1 MNKFTE
7 HLEKVGDKFRIR
19 ETFSATPITSS
30 SVTEKVIVEG
40 KEVKAHKKYT
50 VRIWDKNFNANGR
63 NYSNV
68 IDEIIKNKYITDGLA
83 DHPNDG
89 EDSVKDICFVEKN
102 PRMIDGWMCVD
113 VYPVGE
119 YGRKIEE
126 ILDVGGGIEVSSSI
140 LGDIDNDGYVFD
152 ATLERYADW
161 VRNCSNRQI
170 HYSDHIEQR
179 EDDNKI
185 NLVSEEGCVQETK
198 ESNEENLT
206 ILEEN
211 SVVKVGN
218 TDNAIEKNIGE
229 NTMEN
234 MALNEK
240 VAEQVK
246 SSLKLNIKSMIKEAK
261 SKSDLYEKKEI
272 LESANLYAKQLDD
285 KSITE
290 EIDNEL
296 SATEK
301 ELKELSVKGLETD
314 GLNDKVAELTKAN
327 NELTEKLKKAED
339 DKSEVKEQLDVVT
352 EMYESKQYKA
362 SKVELERNHNLAKEV
377 CSLKIKAKK
386 LESKIEMLTRKN
398 AILENRARKAEH
410 EVEITEAKL
419 NTMIDADSYSKLLN
433 EKENVTSE
441 LRKFRVNNLRKKE
454 NTDDRLANL
463 KRRLNKV
470 DNEVAEDETN
480 VPSTTEEDDEDLK
493 MEAMMGMNFEKDS
506 TPTQFDEEDD
516 EDSFMEKAISGKLN

>member
-7 HLEKVGDKFRIR
+7 HLEKVGSKFRIR
-19 ETFSATPITSS
+19 ETITINPNDVKTTKIS
-30 SVTEKVIVEG
+30 EKVICEG
-40 KEVKAHKKYT
+40 KEYNTHKHYT
-50 VRIWDKNFNANGR
+50 FRIWNKEFNANGR

-68 IDEIIKNKYITDGLA
+68 IDEVIKNGYVTIGLS
-83 DHPNDG
+83 DHPENDG
-89 EDSVKDICFVEKN
+89 STKDICFVEKN

-113 VYPVGE
+113 IYPVGNE
-119 YGRKIEE
+119 GRKIEE
-126 ILDVGGGIEVSSSI
+126 ILDVGGPIEVSSSI
-140 LGDIDNDGYVFD
+140 LGDIDDNGYVFD
-152 ATLERYADW
+152 ATLERYADH
-161 VRNCSNRQI
+161 VLGASNRQL

-211 SVVKVGN
+211 SLVKVGN
-218 TDNAIEKNIGE
+218 TDNASEKNIGE

-234 MALNEK
+234 MVLNEK

-261 SKSDLYEKKEI
+261 SKTDLYEKKEI

-285 KSITE
+285 ESIAK
-290 EIDNEL
+290 EIDDEL

-314 GLNDKVAELTKAN
+314 GLNEKIAELTKVKD
-327 NELTEKLKKAED
+327 ELTEQLKKTQDGKNDVE
-339 DKSEVKEQLDVVT
+339 EQLDVVT

-377 CSLKIKAKK
+377 CSLKIKTKK
-386 LESKIEMLTRKN
+386 LESKIAMLTRKN
-398 AILENRARKAEH
+398 AILENRAKVAEKK
-410 EVEITEAKL
+410 VEITEAKL

-433 EKENVTSE
+433 EKENATSE
-441 LRKFRVNNLRKKE
+441 LRKMRVKNLRKTNDE
-454 NTDDRLANL
+454 DRLANL
-463 KRRLNKV
+463 KRRLGKV
-470 DNEVAEDETN
+470 DDEIAEDETD
-480 VPSTTEEDDEDLK
+480 VTPTTEEDDEDLK
-493 MEAMMGMNFEKDS
+493 MEAMMGMDFENDS